1 MIIPLYCVGNG
12 AKTKHNFNCIYLLRL
27 IEFQIRMMYRNDLLT
42 IDIIGSEYEGYNS
55 SEEH

>member
-1 MIIPLYCVGNG
+1 MIISLYYVGNG
-12 AKTKHNFNCIYLLRL
+12 AKTKHNFNCIYLRL
-27 IEFQIRMMYRNDLLT
+27 IEFQILMMYRNDLLT